1 MEISSI
7 TGPDYMPTGFS
18 AEPPRTERTEE
29 QQREEVRREAPPEEI
44 GTRIDTYA

>member
-18 AEPPRTERTEE
+18 TEPPRTEKTEE
-29 QQREEVRREAPPEEI
+29 QQREEVRREPSPDEK
-44 GTRIDTYA
+44 GGRIDTYA